1 MGWSNRSNFFTS
13 FLSPHGFWW
22 IFGRHYGSI
31 RWISFRIPY
40 WDRKWEW
47 VWGIE
52 CEMCVTFMISD
63 HLLWYPRFRYLYCI
77 LGKERNTTWRRW
89 GPQRDVTDMFQ
100 LSGDR
105 RERSLRQKT
114 CLPALRI
121 QREECQ
127 RSEEHT
133 FPCIIYSTTRS
144 TGRTGHPLRYL
155 IGRMA
160 VREHIP

>member
-22 IFGRHYGSI
+22 IFRRHYGSI

-40 WDRKWEW
+40 LDRKWEW

-52 CEMCVTFMISD
+52 CEMCVTFMILD

-77 LGKERNTTWRRW
+77 LGKERKTTWRRW
-89 GPQRDVTDMFQ
+89 GPQRDVIDMFQ

-105 RERSLRQKT
+105 REGSLRQKT

-121 QREECQ
+121 QRGQDVNTARNMLSRALSILQQGQ
-127 RSEEHT
+127 RGGPATLSDT
-133 FPCIIYSTTRS
+133 
-144 TGRTGHPLRYL
+144 
-155 IGRMA
+155 
-160 VREHIP
+160 